1 MEISGD
7 SLSPIYIRLASWL
20 EDRVIDGSL
29 PEDERI
35 YSQYQLAEMFNINP
49 ATAAKALNI
58 LADEETV
65 YKKRGLGMF
74 ISPDARSALIKKRQG
89 DAFSQ
94 MVRQLVVEAKKLG
107 IDAASLLDTIRRFY
121 ESEA

>member
-74 ISPDARSALIKKRQG
+74 ISPNAKRVLVEKRRGTAFEQLICQ
-89 DAFSQ
+89 A
-94 MVRQLVVEAKKLG
+94 VAEAKKLG
-107 IDAASLLDTIRRFY
+107 IDEAHLLDTIHRFY